1 MTYTNYTI
9 TVVNPGSGNVYAIN
23 GTNQLTLSLTEG
35 GTYRFDQSDGSNSGH
50 PLRFSATSNGT
61 HGGGTEYTTGVTTAG
76 TPGSSGAYTE
86 IVVATDA
93 PTLYYYCTNHSGMGG
108 TVNTP
113 TSAVVTPELSELF
126 EEAYERAGL
135 QMRNGYDLRTARR
148 SLNLLTLE
156 WQNRGLN
163 LFTIESGTI
172 SVTAGTENYTLPSDT
187 IDILEHQ
194 IRTGTGTNQIDTA
207 LERVSVATY
216 AQQTNKKTEGRPT
229 QIFVQRL
236 STETKVTLW
245 PVPDSTT
252 AYTIF
257 YYRLKGISGLSS
269 GVGSTIN
276 FVPPRFV
283 PCLVSGLAYYIA
295 MKRPE
300 VATRVAPLKQ
310 EYEFQFELAAGE
322 DEETASIKFVP
333 YNTFMLG
340 A

>member
-1 MTYTNYTI
+1 M
-9 TVVNPGSGNVYAIN
+9 
-23 GTNQLTLSLTEG
+23 
-35 GTYRFDQSDGSNSGH
+35 
-50 PLRFSATSNGT
+50 
-61 HGGGTEYTTGVTTAG
+61 
-76 TPGSSGAYTE
+76 
-86 IVVATDA
+86 
-93 PTLYYYCTNHSGMGG
+93 
-108 TVNTP
+108 
-113 TSAVVTPELSELF
+113 AVVTPELSEIF

-135 QMRNGYDLRTARR
+135 QMRSGYDLRTARR

-163 LFTIESGTI
+163 LFTIEEGTI
-172 SVTAGTENYTLPSDT
+172 SVTAGTETYTLPSDT
-187 IDILEHQ
+187 IDLLEHQ
-194 IRTGTGTNQIDTA
+194 IRTGTGTNQVDTA
-207 LERVSVATY
+207 LERISVATY

-236 STETKVTLW
+236 PTETKVTLW

-252 AYTIF
+252 TYTIF

-269 GVGSTIN
+269 GVGSTITS
-276 FVPPRFV
+276 VPPRFV
-283 PCLVSGLAYYIA
+283 PCLVAGLAYYIA

-300 VATRVAPLKQ
+300 VAARVSPLKQ

-333 YNTFMLG
+333 FNTFTLG